1 VGSTVLS
8 LLVVAIT
15 LTATDADLAAAE
27 SAYAASR
34 YDLVLPALDRAQA
47 RALSP
52 NDERRAWELRAV
64 TCAAFDRP
72 SCAVE
77 SYRHVLGFDPD
88 FAINSRVSPKLLSFL
103 QEAKTFGALPTPEPP
118 TSVSL
123 KPNPSPA
130 TALLPPSGTAAEN
143 PTAAKPVYQRGWFW
157 GVVSVI
163 VVGAAAGTVTGVFL
177 TRRSHP
183 PANLGWGTLN

>member
-1 VGSTVLS
+1 MLS
-8 LLVVAIT
+8 LLVIAST

-47 RALSP
+47 RGLSP

-72 SCAVE
+72 SCAIE

-88 FAINSRVSPKLLSFL
+88 FAISGRVSPKLLSYL
-103 QEAKTFGALPTPEPP
+103 QEAKTLGALPPPGPP
-118 TSVSL
+118 TSTTL
-123 KPNPSPA
+123 KPNLSSSEPS
-130 TALLPPSGTAAEN
+130 LIPPSEKQVED
-143 PTAAKPVYQRGWFW
+143 KPVYQKGWFW
-157 GVVSVI
+157 GVVSVV
-163 VVGAAAGTVTGVFL
+163 VVGAAAGTVGAVFL
-177 TRRSHP
+177 TRRTHP
-183 PANLGWGTLN
+183 SANLGWGTLQ